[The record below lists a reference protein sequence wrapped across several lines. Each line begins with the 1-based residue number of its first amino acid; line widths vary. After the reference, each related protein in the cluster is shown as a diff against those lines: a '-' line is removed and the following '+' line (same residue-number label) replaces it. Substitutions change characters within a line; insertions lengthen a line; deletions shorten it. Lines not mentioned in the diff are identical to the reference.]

1 MVEILLIIL
10 LLFILAPIIV
20 ILIGGF
26 FNAVGA
32 IFSFIFKSSFI
43 VLFVVCIFTLFT
55 ISMKLFSE
63 YYLYIFPPFLTM
75 IVFTFI
81 FGNVA
86 KLPSEGDAPYALMVF
101 AALLPWQFF
110 SGALTEASTSLL
122 SNANLV
128 SKVYFPRMIIP
139 ISAVITTFI
148 DFLISLFILIML
160 MVYYQFIPPFQ
171 ILLLPIFMFLVFLTS
186 FGAGLF
192 FSALNVKYRDF
203 RYVIPFIVQ
212 MGLYVSP
219 VGFSSSIVPE
229 KYELLYYLNPLV
241 GIIDGFRW
249 CILGGESNLNHY
261 ALIFS
266 SSITFLLLF
275 LSIKYFRNVE
285 KAFADHI

>member
-1 MVEILLIIL
+1 MVQLKFNEMKNDKHYDLIIKPNSKSSRYWKDIYEFRE
-10 LLFILAPIIV
+10 LFYTLSWKDIKVKYKQTVIGLAW
-20 ILIGGF
+20 
-26 FNAVGA
+26 
-32 IFSFIFKSSFI
+32 SFIR
-43 VLFVVCIFTLFT
+43 
-55 ISMKLFSE
+55 
-63 YYLYIFPPFLTM
+63 PFLTM

-110 SGALTEASTSLL
+110 SGALSEASTSLI
-122 SNANLV
+122 SNANLI

-139 ISAVITTFI
+139 ISAVITTFV
-148 DFLISLFILIML
+148 DFLISIFILIVL

-212 MGLYVSP
+212 MGLYISP

-229 KYELLYYLNPLV
+229 KFELLYSLNPMV
-241 GIIDGFRW
+241 GVIDGFRW
-249 CILGGESNLNHY
+249 CILGGESNLNFQSLFFS
-261 ALIFS
+261 LI
-266 SSITFLLLF
+266 ITFFILIM
-275 LSIKYFRNVE
+275 SINYFRKEE
-285 KAFADHI
+285 KSFADHI

>member
-1 MVEILLIIL
+1 MKNDKHYDLIIKPNSKSNRYWKDIYEFRE
-10 LLFILAPIIV
+10 LFYTLSWKDIKVKYKQTIIGLAW
-20 ILIGGF
+20 
-26 FNAVGA
+26 
-32 IFSFIFKSSFI
+32 SFIR
-43 VLFVVCIFTLFT
+43 
-55 ISMKLFSE
+55 
-63 YYLYIFPPFLTM
+63 PFLTM

-110 SGALTEASTSLL
+110 SGALSEASTSLI
-122 SNANLV
+122 SNANLI

-139 ISAVITTFI
+139 ISAVITTFV
-148 DFLISLFILIML
+148 DFLISVFILIVL

-229 KYELLYYLNPLV
+229 KYEFLYYLNPLV

-261 ALIFS
+261 ALMFS
-266 SSITFLLLF
+266 LSITFSILF
-275 LSIKYFRNVE
+275 LSIKYFRKVE

>member
-1 MVEILLIIL
+1 MKIDKHYDLIIKPNSKSSRYWKDIYEFRE
-10 LLFILAPIIV
+10 LFYTLSWKDIKVKYKQTVIGLAW
-20 ILIGGF
+20 
-26 FNAVGA
+26 
-32 IFSFIFKSSFI
+32 SFIR
-43 VLFVVCIFTLFT
+43 
-55 ISMKLFSE
+55 
-63 YYLYIFPPFLTM
+63 PFLTM
-75 IVFTFI
+75 IVFTFV

-110 SGALTEASTSLL
+110 SGALSEASTSLI
-122 SNANLV
+122 SNANLI

-139 ISAVITTFI
+139 ISAVITTFV

-160 MVYYQFIPPFQ
+160 MIYYQFLPPVQ
-171 ILLLPIFMFLVFLTS
+171 ILLLPLFMLLVFLCS

-212 MGLYVSP
+212 MGLYISP

-229 KYELLYYLNPLV
+229 KFELLYYLNPLV

-266 SSITFLLLF
+266 SSITFLILI
-275 LSIKYFRNVE
+275 LSIKYFRKTE
-285 KAFADHI
+285 KGFADHI